1 MSKNQN
7 KILIG
12 ALGTGTSFSIV
23 TQLQSIWGS
32 ELSITGIDSNPKEL
46 VAASPLV
53 DSFFQVPLTADPG
66 FELAVLKIIEDNQ
79 IQLFIPVLNEEIELA
94 NKLEDILNE
103 FKVFIWGNKR
113 YLDFLDKRKAN
124 DLMKKVGIPVPAE
137 YSASKFDSDQKWF
150 MKPINGFGSK
160 DSGLISVP
168 DIQKFDSNHLKNY
181 LIQEP
186 CDFPEV
192 TVDSFFDPQENF
204 GRFYCRERIEVKS
217 GVCTKA
223 RIFYDESIE
232 KIAIK
237 IASLINQEGLITFQL
252 MKRNNNWVVTDLN
265 LRPGAGT
272 GMTCSAGFNVIA
284 AAYAL
289 TMNEPYDSFVPK
301 MNPTTNIFVARQ
313 YLDLVTKRV
322 SSEYSL

>member
-1 MSKNQN
+1 MKKNQH

-23 TQLQSIWGS
+23 TQLQSIWGDA
-32 ELSITGIDSNPKEL
+32 LNITGIDSNPEAL
-46 VAASPLV
+46 VATSPLV
-53 DSFFQVPLTADPG
+53 DSFFQVPPTTDLG
-66 FELAVLKIIEDNQ
+66 FEQAVLKIIEDNQ
-79 IQLFIPVLNEEIELA
+79 IQLFIPILNEEIELA
-94 NKLEDILNE
+94 NKLENLFDEIKIL
-103 FKVFIWGNKR
+103 IWGNKK

-124 DLMKKVGIPVPAE
+124 NLMKKAGILVPAE
-137 YSASKFDSDQKWF
+137 YVESKFDGGQKWF

-160 DSGLISVP
+160 DSGLMSVA
-168 DIQKFDSNHLKNY
+168 DIKKFDPNLLGNY
-181 LIQEP
+181 LVQEA

-223 RIFYDESIE
+223 RIFFDESIE
-232 KIAIK
+232 KIALK
-237 IASLINQEGLITFQL
+237 VAKLIDQKGLITFQL
-252 MKRNNNWVVTDLN
+252 MRKNNEWVVTDLN

-301 MNPTTNIFVARQ
+301 LNPATNIFVARQ

-322 SSEYSL
+322 SSEHSF